1 MNDEALT
8 TRERILEACLRLFNE
23 AGPAAVTTAEIA
35 RAVGINEGNLYYYFR
50 KKEDILFA
58 LFEQFEAALNE
69 VAKSPQSIDEELEA
83 GPAYLKRWFEL
94 MWEWRFFYRDG
105 VAIRRMAPKV
115 RARISRLAD
124 HGQAD
129 ITRAL
134 QRMAETGLLRA
145 GPEDIERLVVNAW
158 IISTYWLDY
167 LDSRHNIGV
176 VTQKHLDWGFAQVLS
191 LFLPYAPCKE
201 NS

>member
-8 TRERILEACLRLFNE
+8 TRERILEACLRLFN
-23 AGPAAVTTAEIA
+23 ASGPAAVTTAEIA
-35 RAVGINEGNLYYYFR
+35 RTVGINEGNLYYYFR

-58 LFEQFEAALNE
+58 LFEQFEAALDE
-69 VAKSPQSIDEELEA
+69 VAKAPQSIDEEPEA

-105 VAIRRMAPKV
+105 AAIRRMAPKV

-129 ITRAL
+129 IARVL
-134 QRMAETGLLRA
+134 QRMAEKGLLRA

-167 LDSRHNIGV
+167 LDSRHNIGA

-191 LFLPYAPCKE
+191 LFLPYAPGKE